1 VLPVSLVIEHGRR
14 YLRGCSFVM
23 VSTKLECKAAIVK
36 KTADALAGGFKRCL
50 YSVQTFARRKIHLVI
65 VKVYKMK
72 LHGKLFLV

>member
-36 KTADALAGGFKRCL
+36 KTADALAGALKDA
-50 YSVQTFARRKIHLVI
+50 YIQYKHLQGERFI
-65 VKVYKMK
+65 
-72 LHGKLFLV
+72 L